1 LVVENQLLQSSD
13 EQLAHEDLAEK
24 LSRLTAPVS
33 ELEEGMLVSAT
44 YDGDKR
50 VAVLKFY
57 DPKLDRVWLW
67 EDNTGHKPYCYC
79 KLPRNEV
86 LSKLA
91 GRNDITSID
100 EVQKADL
107 LSDSRIMVRKIVATD
122 PLAIGGQQGRSI
134 RDIMDVWEGDI
145 KYYEN
150 YVYDNNLRVGTYY
163 RVSNGNISPLEK
175 AIPET
180 VARSLDQIL
189 SKNSGEQVKFINAW
203 ADLLGQPLC
212 SFKRI
217 ATDIEV
223 ANEESRIP
231 DPEKADR
238 EVIAISFH
246 NESESLVYLVARKE
260 GDRSLDGAKT
270 PYKALVFPD
279 EAAMIRGAFSKMMD
293 YPFLLT
299 FNGDDFDL
307 RYLKHRAEKLG
318 VKEEEIPI
326 ALQRQEASL
335 KHGVH
340 IDLYRFFNNRSIQ
353 VYVYGNKYAEHTL
366 NGISEAILGKSKIE
380 FEGNVADLPLLE
392 LANYC
397 LNDSQLTFELT
408 YIQSSLLM
416 KILLVISRIA
426 KMPMN
431 DVARLGVSNWIRSM
445 LFYEH
450 RSRDAI
456 IPRQDELK
464 VKGGAS
470 SEAIIKGKKYKGGLV
485 IEPKPGVHFGVSVL
499 DFASLYPSII
509 KVHNLSYETVNCPH
523 EECRSNRVPD
533 TDNWVCTKRSGI
545 TSLVI
550 GSLRDLRVGHYK
562 HLAKDKS
569 LSQEERELSGV
580 VSQGLKV
587 ILNACFTPDTMIVT
601 PSGIKRITEMRVG
614 DKVVNV
620 NPETLVTE
628 IDEVIQV
635 QQFPYNGDLYHFEN
649 SRFVDLM
656 VTPNH
661 RFLVKDHRAKSRF
674 GTVFRTAE
682 ELLNRT
688 NMTIPKLVDGIQD
701 SPALQRISLL
711 ETAIELGA
719 TANIFAPPAERL
731 SNFFRKL
738 PSNLREKLRKFAK
751 TNKNK
756 SKIDPN
762 LHSYYRLS
770 ASRITERD
778 VDAVEEAGGFVLL
791 GTPRYSKI
799 PALYDAIGFASL
811 CGWFVSEGNLI
822 ETKPKFYGGG
832 AHRGRSSGVVIS
844 QSFGKGNSMG
854 IPNRSEI
861 RSTINQLGLSP
872 RTDSGDKKY
881 FRVSNNILHSW
892 MLKNCYVAES
902 LEHHASSKR
911 VPGFVFG
918 SRKLMESFFSSC
930 YKGDGSLREK
940 KYTTSS
946 LQLANDLVV
955 LLSLLGAKT
964 KISYD
969 QTTHVYRV
977 VFRNVSSKL
986 TYSGKDQRKYVKKI
1000 PYDGLVYCVTTKRN
1014 HTVVAGRNGKFV
1026 PVGQSYGVFGFET
1039 FALYC
1044 LPVAEAT
1051 AAFGRDAITKTIEK
1065 CNQEGVSVI
1074 YSDSVTGERCVTLLD
1089 PAGVVQ
1095 VEPVDGFFARFKEPW
1110 RREDGKEEVHPIGW
1124 KALSFNQ
1131 ADGRVEWKNVKAV
1144 IRHKAGKAIYRVR
1157 DKFGGTRVTEDHSIV
1172 ATGSS
1177 GPVLAKPN
1185 ELSDKHLLR
1194 VASLPEV
1201 RPIETIDL
1209 FEILRRVNYRVRY
1222 KGRWKTM
1229 EAHADE
1235 ESVWFLWTNRKH
1247 PVRLKRFIKVGSLE
1261 FIALVEL
1268 LGAYVAE
1275 GSSSTPETTS
1285 SRLGASIACSDM
1297 TWLQKLQDNYNS
1309 LFNGAVAS
1317 IVESYP
1323 GTRDLTY
1330 HSSGGELLTIS
1341 YSDRTHKL
1349 QMMNSVSAVFFKAL
1363 CGQKSSGKQLPDFIF
1378 HVPDEYKL
1386 LLLENMIKGDGS
1398 RVFGKA
1404 YSDEYRKRNFKYETK
1419 SLRLISGLSTL
1430 LLQMGINHTVGYR
1443 PSKQTYS
1450 IATCTTHNRT
1460 RKSPSVQREPYD
1472 GYVYDLSV
1480 EDFHTFVDACGSIV
1494 LKNTDSLFIEN
1505 PNKEKI
1511 DKVISWAEHDLGVE
1525 LEIDK
1530 SYRYVAFS
1538 DRKKNYFGVLQD
1550 GTADIKGLTGKKSQ
1564 TPEFLKSTF
1573 YQSLDI
1579 LGRVYAP
1586 EDFEHARSEI
1596 KTLLTQMV
1604 AKLRNKEVSLDDL
1617 AFNVMI
1623 GKAIS
1628 GYSGTT
1634 PQHVKA
1640 ANLMQNSGKE
1650 IKAGDIISFV
1660 KTKTPLGVKPVSL
1673 ARVEEVDVD
1682 KYLEYASSMFDQML
1696 DSLGFTFDE
1705 FMGSTTL
1712 DAFWS

>member
-1 LVVENQLLQSSD
+1 MELGNQLLQGSGAQPQQ
-13 EQLAHEDLAEK
+13 ENLTEK

-33 ELEEGMLVSAT
+33 ELEEGMLVSAN

-67 EDNTGHKPYCYC
+67 EDNTGHKPYCFT
-79 KLPRNEV
+79 KLPRSEV
-86 LSKLA
+86 LSKLS

-150 YVYDNNLRVGTYY
+150 YVYDKSLRVGTYY
-163 RVSNGNISPLEK
+163 TVRGGNVSPVQK
-175 AIPET
+175 AMPEV
-180 VARSLDQIL
+180 VAKSLDQIL
-189 SKNSGEQVKFINAW
+189 SKNSGEQEKFINAW

-223 ANEESRIP
+223 ANEEGRIP

-238 EVIAISFH
+238 EVIAVSFY
-246 NESESLVYLVARKE
+246 NESESLVYLVARGE
-260 GDRSLDGAKT
+260 GDRSLDDAKT
-270 PYKALVFPD
+270 QYRAVVFPD

-318 VKEEEIPI
+318 LKEEEIPI

-340 IDLYRFFNNRSIQ
+340 IDLYRFFNNKSIQ

-380 FEGNVADLPLLE
+380 FEGNVGDLPLLE

-408 YIQSSLLM
+408 YVQSSLLM

-450 RSRDAI
+450 RSMDAI

-485 IEPKPGVHFGVSVL
+485 IEPKPGVHFDVSVL

-523 EECRSNRVPD
+523 EECRTNRVPD
-533 TDNWVCTKRSGI
+533 TENWVCRKRSGI

-562 HLAKDKS
+562 HLARDKS
-569 LSQEERELSGV
+569 LSKEERELSGV

-587 ILNACFTPDTMIVT
+587 ILNA
-601 PSGIKRITEMRVG
+601 
-614 DKVVNV
+614 
-620 NPETLVTE
+620 
-628 IDEVIQV
+628 
-635 QQFPYNGDLYHFEN
+635 
-649 SRFVDLM
+649 
-656 VTPNH
+656 
-661 RFLVKDHRAKSRF
+661 
-674 GTVFRTAE
+674 
-682 ELLNRT
+682 
-688 NMTIPKLVDGIQD
+688 
-701 SPALQRISLL
+701 
-711 ETAIELGA
+711 
-719 TANIFAPPAERL
+719 
-731 SNFFRKL
+731 
-738 PSNLREKLRKFAK
+738 
-751 TNKNK
+751 
-756 SKIDPN
+756 
-762 LHSYYRLS
+762 
-770 ASRITERD
+770 
-778 VDAVEEAGGFVLL
+778 
-791 GTPRYSKI
+791 
-799 PALYDAIGFASL
+799 
-811 CGWFVSEGNLI
+811 
-822 ETKPKFYGGG
+822 
-832 AHRGRSSGVVIS
+832 
-844 QSFGKGNSMG
+844 
-854 IPNRSEI
+854 
-861 RSTINQLGLSP
+861 
-872 RTDSGDKKY
+872 
-881 FRVSNNILHSW
+881 
-892 MLKNCYVAES
+892 
-902 LEHHASSKR
+902 
-911 VPGFVFG
+911 
-918 SRKLMESFFSSC
+918 
-930 YKGDGSLREK
+930 
-940 KYTTSS
+940 
-946 LQLANDLVV
+946 
-955 LLSLLGAKT
+955 
-964 KISYD
+964 
-969 QTTHVYRV
+969 
-977 VFRNVSSKL
+977 
-986 TYSGKDQRKYVKKI
+986 
-1000 PYDGLVYCVTTKRN
+1000 
-1014 HTVVAGRNGKFV
+1014 
-1026 PVGQSYGVFGFET
+1026 SYGVFGFET

-1065 CNQEGVSVI
+1065 CNQEGISVI
-1074 YSDSVTGERCVTLLD
+1074 YSD
-1089 PAGVVQ
+1089 
-1095 VEPVDGFFARFKEPW
+1095 
-1110 RREDGKEEVHPIGW
+1110 
-1124 KALSFNQ
+1124 
-1131 ADGRVEWKNVKAV
+1131 
-1144 IRHKAGKAIYRVR
+1144 
-1157 DKFGGTRVTEDHSIV
+1157 
-1172 ATGSS
+1172 
-1177 GPVLAKPN
+1177 
-1185 ELSDKHLLR
+1185 
-1194 VASLPEV
+1194 
-1201 RPIETIDL
+1201 
-1209 FEILRRVNYRVRY
+1209 
-1222 KGRWKTM
+1222 
-1229 EAHADE
+1229 
-1235 ESVWFLWTNRKH
+1235 
-1247 PVRLKRFIKVGSLE
+1247 
-1261 FIALVEL
+1261 
-1268 LGAYVAE
+1268 
-1275 GSSSTPETTS
+1275 
-1285 SRLGASIACSDM
+1285 
-1297 TWLQKLQDNYNS
+1297 
-1309 LFNGAVAS
+1309 
-1317 IVESYP
+1317 
-1323 GTRDLTY
+1323 
-1330 HSSGGELLTIS
+1330 
-1341 YSDRTHKL
+1341 
-1349 QMMNSVSAVFFKAL
+1349 
-1363 CGQKSSGKQLPDFIF
+1363 
-1378 HVPDEYKL
+1378 
-1386 LLLENMIKGDGS
+1386 
-1398 RVFGKA
+1398 
-1404 YSDEYRKRNFKYETK
+1404 
-1419 SLRLISGLSTL
+1419 
-1430 LLQMGINHTVGYR
+1430 
-1443 PSKQTYS
+1443 
-1450 IATCTTHNRT
+1450 
-1460 RKSPSVQREPYD
+1460 
-1472 GYVYDLSV
+1472 
-1480 EDFHTFVDACGSIV
+1480 
-1494 LKNTDSLFIEN
+1494 TDSLFIEN
-1505 PNKEKI
+1505 PDRQKI
-1511 DKVISWAEHDLGVE
+1511 DRVISWAEHDLGVE
-1525 LEIDK
+1525 LDIDK

-1550 GTADIKGLTGKKSQ
+1550 GTADIKGLTGKKSVSGDTPILARIDGNATFTNVESVYRKFIKAHRVELPTITDEMKTEWTAVDDATAHDVHDIYVLRTSKGRVIKLSGDHSVFFVDPFGRLYSKETRSVQVGEILVGAKYIPETGACSSLDLTDQLRDTAEWNGLLYSAKAHSTTGAPIRRFLPVTLDLGFIFGLFTAEGSTANSAGSRSNGIDQSENRNPEVCTALKAAWFRTFNWEIKQHRSSEKRTFYLPILYARLFREMCGRDSETKCVPDFIFNSKPAVVSSYLRGLFSGDGYSDGKRINLASKSRHLLEQVAYLLTYFDIDCRIRRMYNSKLRLYYHQLSIIGSSSRLRFQERIGFLQPRFQKMPRVTPRNKELLPVSTAGLIYVKARILKRLGLKRFRHINMHDARYFNLSLLGGYNDVIDALSKYADSVEASMLSSIRTMLNNQDSTYDEVVAVEKLPGSCRMYDFSVLRHQRFIAGNIPSLLHNSQ
-1564 TPEFLKSTF
+1564 TPEFLKTTF

-1596 KTLLTQMV
+1596 KALLTQMV
-1604 AKLRNKEVSLDDL
+1604 SKLRNKEVSLDDL

-1673 ARVEEVDVD
+1673 ARVDEVDVD